1 MDKVIVIKI
10 GGSTLGSNDTTFE
23 DIAALQKQGKPLVI
37 VHGGGKVITDW
48 LAKQGVPAKFING
61 ERVTDKLTLDVAI
74 AVLAGLVNK
83 EIVAS
88 INNLGGRAV
97 GISGADGGLIQSEIR
112 NSELGY
118 VGVVTKVN
126 TAPLTALLKAG
137 FAPVVATVC
146 ANASPKSGDPKILN
160 VNADLVAGDIARALK
175 AGRLVFLTDVDGVHD
190 SKGKVLPRLSPQEA
204 ESLISSGVAAGG
216 MIPKIRACL
225 AAVAGKASTCIIDGR
240 QPHALLLDIDGK
252 ISGTVIQ

>member
-1 MDKVIVIKI
+1 MANIIVIKI

-23 DIAALQKQGKPLVI
+23 DITALQKRGKSLVI
-37 VHGGGKVITDW
+37 VHGGGKAITEW
-48 LAKQGVPAKFING
+48 LTKQGITAKFVNG
-61 ERVTDKLTLDVAI
+61 ERVTDKPTLDVAI

-83 EIVAS
+83 EIVAT
-88 INNLGGRAV
+88 INSLGGKSI

-126 TAPLTALLKAG
+126 TAPIQALLEGG
-137 FAPVVATVC
+137 FTPVVATVC
-146 ANASPKSGDPKILN
+146 ANASPKPGDPKILN
-160 VNADLVAGDIARALK
+160 VNADLVAGDIAKALK
-175 AGRLVFLTDVDGVHD
+175 AARLIFLTDVDGIHD
-190 SKGKVLPRLSPQEA
+190 GQGTVLPKLSVPEA

-225 AAVAGKASTCIIDGR
+225 TAVTDKAVTCIIDGR
-240 QPHALLLDIDGK
+240 QPHALLNDIDGK

>member
-1 MDKVIVIKI
+1 MEKIIVVKI

-23 DIAALQKQGKPLVI
+23 DVVELQKRGSPLVI

-48 LAKQGVPAKFING
+48 LGKQGVPAKFVNG
-61 ERVTDKLTLDVAI
+61 ERVTDKQALDVAI

-83 EIVAS
+83 EIVAD
-88 INNLGGRAV
+88 INNLGGKAV
-97 GISGADGGLIQSEIR
+97 GISGADGGLIRSKVR
-112 NSELGY
+112 NGELGY
-118 VGVVTKVN
+118 VGAVTEVN
-126 TAPLTALLKAG
+126 ATPLTALLQAG
-137 FAPVVATVC
+137 FIPVVATVC

-160 VNADLVAGDIARALK
+160 VNADLVAGDIAKALN
-175 AGRLVFLTDVDGVHD
+175 AERLVFLTDVDGIHD

-204 ESLISSGVAAGG
+204 ESLISSGVAVGG

-225 AAVAGKASTCIIDGR
+225 TAVAGKSSTCIIDGR
-240 QPHALLLDIDGK
+240 QPHALLNDIDGK

>member
-1 MDKVIVIKI
+1 MDKVIVVKI

-23 DIAALQKQGKPLVI
+23 DVVELQKQGKPLVI

-48 LAKQGVPAKFING
+48 LAKQGVPAKFVNG
-61 ERVTDKLTLDVAI
+61 ERVTDKQTLDVAI

-83 EIVAS
+83 EIVAAIDS
-88 INNLGGRAV
+88 LGGKAV

-126 TAPLTALLKAG
+126 AAPLTALLKAG
-137 FAPVVATVC
+137 FIPVVATVC
-146 ANASPKSGDPKILN
+146 ANTSPKSGDPKILN
-160 VNADLVAGDIARALK
+160 VNADLVAGDIAKALK
-175 AGRLVFLTDVDGVHD
+175 AERLVFLTDVDGIHD

-225 AAVAGKASTCIIDGR
+225 TAVPGKASTCIIDGR
-240 QPHALLLDIDGK
+240 QPHALLRDINGK

>member
-23 DIAALQKQGKPLVI
+23 DIATLQKQGKSLVI

-61 ERVTDKLTLDVAI
+61 ERVTDKQTLDVAI
-74 AVLAGLVNK
+74 AVLAGFVNK

-88 INNLGGRAV
+88 INNLGGRAF

-126 TAPLTALLKAG
+126 TAPLTALLQAG
-137 FAPVVATVC
+137 FIPVVATVC
-146 ANASPKSGDPKILN
+146 ANASPKSGNSHILN
-160 VNADLVAGDIARALK
+160 VNADLVAGDIAKALK

-190 SKGKVLPRLSPQEA
+190 SKGEVLPRLSPQEA

-225 AAVAGKASTCIIDGR
+225 TAVAGKASTCIIDGR
-240 QPHALLLDIDGK
+240 QPHALLHDIDGK

>member
-1 MDKVIVIKI
+1 MANIIVIKI

-23 DIAALQKQGKPLVI
+23 DITALQKRGKSLII
-37 VHGGGKVITDW
+37 VHGGGKAITEW
-48 LAKQGVPAKFING
+48 LTKQGITAKFVNG
-61 ERVTDKLTLDVAI
+61 ERVTDKPTLDVAI

-83 EIVAS
+83 EIVAT
-88 INNLGGRAV
+88 INSLGGKSI

-126 TAPLTALLKAG
+126 TAPIQALLEGG
-137 FAPVVATVC
+137 FTPVVATVC
-146 ANASPKSGDPKILN
+146 ANASPKPGDPKILN
-160 VNADLVAGDIARALK
+160 VNADLVAGDIAKALK
-175 AGRLVFLTDVDGVHD
+175 AARLIFLTDVDGIHD
-190 SKGKVLPRLSPQEA
+190 GQGTVLPKLSVPEA

-225 AAVAGKASTCIIDGR
+225 TAVTDKAVTCIIDGR
-240 QPHALLLDIDGK
+240 QPHALLNDIDGK